1 MTARAATGLPP
12 DGRATTVGSR
22 PSEKDPAPS
31 MGARTTSKGLLSRG
45 LVRAAAGVLLLGLAQ
60 VSAAQRAPAAAP
72 QPAPRA
78 AIVQF
83 EESRNANILYLQ
95 ESGGVLP
102 PSAPPPQVREAR
114 TAARAPATPAPAAAE
129 KTASADARR
138 AAKRRA
144 SASDKM
150 AARP

>member
-1 MTARAATGLPP
+1 MTR
-12 DGRATTVGSR
+12 
-22 PSEKDPAPS
+22 
-31 MGARTTSKGLLSRG
+31 KGLLRRG
-45 LVRAAAGVLLLGLAQ
+45 LFHTAAAVFLFGLAQ
-60 VSAAQRAPAAAP
+60 ASVAQRTPAAAP

-95 ESGGVLP
+95 ESGGVLS
-102 PSAPPPQVREAR
+102 PSAPPSQVREAR
-114 TAARAPATPAPAAAE
+114 AAARAPATPAPAAAE

-144 SASDKM
+144 TASDKM

>member
-1 MTARAATGLPP
+1 
-12 DGRATTVGSR
+12 
-22 PSEKDPAPS
+22 
-31 MGARTTSKGLLSRG
+31 MGARKTRKGLLRRG
-45 LVRAAAGVLLLGLAQ
+45 LVRAAAGVLLFGLAQ
-60 VSAAQRAPAAAP
+60 ISAAQRAPAAAA
-72 QPAPRA
+72 QAAPRA

-83 EESRNANILYLQ
+83 EESRNTNILYLQ
-95 ESGGVLP
+95 ESGGVLSQ
-102 PSAPPPQVREAR
+102 SAPPAQVREAR
-114 TAARAPATPAPAAAE
+114 TAARAPAAPAPAAAE